1 MTATTNVTNVF
12 LLVDL
17 LPSSFREVHG
27 RRPASFADHGQM
39 SAWLDRMAAATLVSA
54 ENSLH
59 LATTAAAADDTEEA
73 LKFAREGNR
82 YMAAHEAIVALQV
95 PA

>member
-1 MTATTNVTNVF
+1 MTATQNVTNVF
-12 LLVDL
+12 LLIDM

-27 RRPASFADHGQM
+27 RRPASFADHTYAA
-39 SAWLDRMAAATLVSA
+39 AWLDRMADATLVSA

-59 LATTAAAADDTEEA
+59 LATTAAAAGDDAEA

-82 YMAAHEAIVALQV
+82 YMAAHNAIVELQV